1 MSPFKRQRLD
11 QYCNRTWIIYL
22 VGRLYAVQFSA
33 ASGSERDN
41 NTHTQTAEKN
51 TLAITRHAESHEII
65 RSNNQRRELID
76 D

>member
-1 MSPFKRQRLD
+1 M
-11 QYCNRTWIIYL
+11 YL
-22 VGRLYAVQFSA
+22 VGGLYAVHFSA

-41 NTHTQTAEKN
+41 NNTHRRLRKN
-51 TLAITRHAESHEII
+51 TLAITRHAESHEIV